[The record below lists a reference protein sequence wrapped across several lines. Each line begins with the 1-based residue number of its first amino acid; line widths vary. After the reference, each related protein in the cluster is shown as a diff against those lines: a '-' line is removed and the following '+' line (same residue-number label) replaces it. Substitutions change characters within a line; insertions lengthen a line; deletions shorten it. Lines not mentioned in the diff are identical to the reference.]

1 MVWCSS
7 NSLKLRRPNFLKQ
20 SLKKRVEE
28 MLHHWQR
35 GGRDSAAK
43 FLRNIN
49 RSKTQDILLLKLI
62 GGKIKVDNI
71 YA

>member
-1 MVWCSS
+1 
-7 NSLKLRRPNFLKQ
+7 
-20 SLKKRVEE
+20 

-35 GGRDSAAK
+35 GGRDSTAK

-49 RSKTQDILLLKLI
+49 RRKTQDILLLKLI
-62 GGKIKVDNI
+62 GGKIKVENI